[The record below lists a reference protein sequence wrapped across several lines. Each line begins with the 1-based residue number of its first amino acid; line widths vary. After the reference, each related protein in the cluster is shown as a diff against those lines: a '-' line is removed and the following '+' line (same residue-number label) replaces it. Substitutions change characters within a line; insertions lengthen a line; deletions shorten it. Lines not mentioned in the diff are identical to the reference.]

1 MYVYLSKV
9 AFVTLCCLIIDLFIM
24 DFYKNYFEMLA
35 LLKQVQTDDE
45 ELNRCIT
52 NQIMLST
59 ITLLNAED
67 AYIDSKIGKV
77 VKNIF
82 KQLEDIDDMEHKL
95 KYFDEMAQRIRDY
108 E

>member
-1 MYVYLSKV
+1 
-9 AFVTLCCLIIDLFIM
+9 
-24 DFYKNYFEMLA
+24 MLA

-59 ITLLNAED
+59 MTMLNAED
-67 AYIDSKIGKV
+67 LCVNSTIGKV

-95 KYFDEMAQRIRDY
+95 KYFDEMAQKIK
-108 E
+108 ELE